1 MRPERRFG
9 LLQKELVLVLN
20 QHELV
25 DFCGNNDEKIRLL
38 QSHLDAKVVIRGNK
52 LKIFG
57 KAEEVVRAGDVI
69 NEIRETQQQTG
80 KLNPQEFLQA
90 VRLSTERHKP
100 RTERTNYPSAAT
112 TQRRSALSEA
122 QEREDDLE
130 YSQTNRAASSLPKPS
145 EVFGNFIDVPMKKA
159 RIKTLTNSQK
169 AYVDAINDNVVT
181 FGIGPAGTGKTYL
194 AMAMAASY
202 LAEKKVRRIILCRPA
217 VEAGER
223 LGFLPGDLAQKFD
236 PYVRPL
242 WDALYEMMDAE
253 QIKKAV
259 DNGVIEVAPL
269 AYMRGR
275 TLSNAFVILDEGQNT
290 TVEQMKM
297 FLTRLGFESKAVIT
311 GDITQVDLP
320 RGTESGLRHA
330 QRVLDGIDGVG
341 MCSFH
346 RTEIVRHPLLT
357 KIVHAYELDS
367 EKKHGGTRHQSE
379 PSIGRVPASADE
391 VPATLT
397 IDHPPVNVVANYAKE
412 NGNGQRSRP
421 KAQL

>member
-1 MRPERRFG
+1 MQ
-9 LLQKELVLVLN
+9 QKEQVLVLN
-20 QHELV
+20 QNELV

-57 KAEEVVRAGDVI
+57 KAEDVLRANNVI
-69 NEIRETQQQTG
+69 TEILETQRETG
-80 KLNPQEFLQA
+80 RLSPPEFRQA
-90 VRLSTERHKP
+90 VRLCTERHKP
-100 RTERTNYPSAAT
+100 KAERAYPSAAA
-112 TQRRSALSEA
+112 TQRLSA
-122 QEREDDLE
+122 QNDDLE
-130 YSQTNRAASSLPKPS
+130 AGGFSSVAENNMNGTNPSASLPRATDIL
-145 EVFGNFIDVPMKKA
+145 GNMIDVPMKKA
-159 RIKTLTNSQK
+159 RIKTLTGSQK
-169 AYVDAINDNVVT
+169 AYVDAIRDNVVT

-202 LAEKKVRRIILCRPA
+202 LASNTVRRIILCRPA

-253 QIKKAV
+253 QIKRAV
-259 DNGVIEVAPL
+259 ENGVIEVAPL

-311 GDITQVDLP
+311 GDITQIDLP
-320 RGTESGLRHA
+320 KGQESGLRHA
-330 QRVLDGIDGVG
+330 HRVLQNIDGVG
-341 MCSFH
+341 MVNFH
-346 RTEIVRHPLLT
+346 RTEVVRHPLLT
-357 KIVHAYELDS
+357 KIIEAYEIDS
-367 EKKHGGTRHQSE
+367 EKKPLGTR
-379 PSIGRVPASADE
+379 PPNGNAPFTRVPNNQ
-391 VPATLT
+391 PATQRT
-397 IDHPPVNVVANYAKE
+397 QKPENITVDHPPVNVAA
-412 NGNGQRSRP
+412 S
-421 KAQL
+421 L

>member
-1 MRPERRFG
+1 MRIESRFG
-9 LLQKELVLVLN
+9 LQQKEQVLVLN
-20 QHELV
+20 QNELI

-57 KAEEVVRAGDVI
+57 KADTVLRANNVI
-69 NEIRETQQQTG
+69 TEILETQRETG
-80 KLNPQEFLQA
+80 NLKPAEFRQA
-90 VRLSTERHKP
+90 VRLSLERHKP
-100 RTERTNYPSAAT
+100 QAERTYPSAAA
-112 TQRRSALSEA
+112 TQRLSSQSTHEPQQYSAPNAEAPGRTPPKASEI
-122 QEREDDLE
+122 L
-130 YSQTNRAASSLPKPS
+130 
-145 EVFGNFIDVPMKKA
+145 GNMIDVPMKKA
-159 RIKTLTNSQK
+159 RIKTLTSSQK
-169 AYVDAINDNVVT
+169 TYVDAIRDNVVT

-202 LAEKKVRRIILCRPA
+202 LANNSVRRIILCRPA

-223 LGFLPGDLAQKFD
+223 LGFLPGDLSQKFD

-253 QIKKAV
+253 QIKRAV
-259 DNGVIEVAPL
+259 ENGVIEVAPL

-320 RGTESGLRHA
+320 RGQESGLRHA
-330 QRVLDGIDGVG
+330 HRVLSNIDGVG
-341 MCSFH
+341 MINFH
-346 RTEIVRHPLLT
+346 RSEVVRHPLLT
-357 KIVHAYELDS
+357 KIIEAYEVDS
-367 EKKHGGTRHQSE
+367 EKKPQGTR
-379 PSIGRVPASADE
+379 PNNAFFNRVPSQQDTTASA
-391 VPATLT
+391 VGV
-397 IDHPPVNVVANYAKE
+397 DHPPSAVNGTSGSVVGVTA
-412 NGNGQRSRP
+412 
-421 KAQL
+421 